1 LLLASFGILFII
13 LFVDDYLGV
22 FKEKSRKSLKKVSFL
37 FIGALF
43 SIDCFFLLTNFI
55 KPINPNFTIS
65 LNFCIASSILL
76 VFVGIILNPFK
87 QRHIIGFAYW
97 AVFSIFLSLIVLSS
111 LLGVDVYFI
120 YSNII
125 TWGVALPIFLILFPF
140 IFMFEELIEL
150 FNHLV
155 EVLIKKLKAINLSI
169 KEFLKRIKALFIL
182 FYNKIVLF
190 FKTYYKQAWLI
201 ISVLLCILIF
211 YLLST
216 FLNLILTLLVSITSF
231 VLLTYIVSPAKFSE
245 DQGRQFKWKMIYY
258 IAIWLTLT
266 AVIVGFISTIPVY
279 LAVLIKSLT
288 LIFIA
293 LISSIIFGAIIL
305 VYIYREE
312 KKGRISIKWRFFST
326 LFCIL
331 VLGAII
337 AIGGW
342 LIWLLV

>member
-1 LLLASFGILFII
+1 
-13 LFVDDYLGV
+13 
-22 FKEKSRKSLKKVSFL
+22 
-37 FIGALF
+37 
-43 SIDCFFLLTNFI
+43 
-55 KPINPNFTIS
+55 
-65 LNFCIASSILL
+65 
-76 VFVGIILNPFK
+76 
-87 QRHIIGFAYW
+87 
-97 AVFSIFLSLIVLSS
+97 
-111 LLGVDVYFI
+111 
-120 YSNII
+120 
-125 TWGVALPIFLILFPF
+125 
-140 IFMFEELIEL
+140 
-150 FNHLV
+150 
-155 EVLIKKLKAINLSI
+155 
-169 KEFLKRIKALFIL
+169 
-182 FYNKIVLF
+182 
-190 FKTYYKQAWLI
+190 
-201 ISVLLCILIF
+201 
-211 YLLST
+211 
-216 FLNLILTLLVSITSF
+216 
-231 VLLTYIVSPAKFSE
+231 
-245 DQGRQFKWKMIYY
+245 MIYY